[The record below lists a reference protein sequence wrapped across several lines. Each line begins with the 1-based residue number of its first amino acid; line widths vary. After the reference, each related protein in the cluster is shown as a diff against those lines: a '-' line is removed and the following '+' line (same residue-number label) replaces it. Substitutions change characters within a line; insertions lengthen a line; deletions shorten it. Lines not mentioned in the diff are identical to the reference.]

1 MNYAELVTAY
11 ETDVRFPEVSGMEH
25 LDMLMT
31 RSEIASIEP
40 HLSAA
45 LRERVLQADKQLM
58 SRARQ
63 FYDAIQAIADLS
75 SWRRSEFTP
84 ITHWW
89 WYLDVL
95 AHLPLSF
102 EATTLRTGFQ
112 LIHDADDKE
121 PYAADGGQSLDV

>member
-1 MNYAELVTAY
+1 MNYEELVTAY
-11 ETDVRFPEVSGMEH
+11 ETDVQFPEVSGMEH

-31 RSEIASIEP
+31 RSEIARIEP

-45 LRERVLQADKQLM
+45 LRERVLQADKQLL

-63 FYDAIQAIADLS
+63 FYDAIQTIADLA
-75 SWRRSEFTP
+75 SWRRSELTP

-95 AHLPLSF
+95 AHLPVSLDT
-102 EATTLRTGFQ
+102 ATPRPALQ
-112 LIHDADDKE
+112 LIHDADTEDI
-121 PYAADGGQSLDV
+121 YAVEGDQALNV

>member
-1 MNYAELVTAY
+1 MNYDQLISAY

-31 RSEIASIEP
+31 RSEIANIEP
-40 HLSAA
+40 HLSDTQ
-45 LRERVLQADKQLM
+45 RERVLQADRQLM
-58 SRARQ
+58 SRTRE
-63 FYDAIQAIADLS
+63 FYDAIQAVADLA

-95 AHLPLSF
+95 AHLPVALDI
-102 EATTLRTGFQ
+102 TTLRTGFQ
-112 LIHDADDKE
+112 LIHDGDDE
-121 PYAADGGQSLDV
+121 DLYTADGGKSPDV